1 MKITDITLVELAASF
16 MVWVSSPEAAFLK
29 GKFVWSNWDVD
40 ELISKKEELLSTP
53 ALTLGLIGI

>member
-40 ELISKKEELLSTP
+40 ELISKKEELLSTS